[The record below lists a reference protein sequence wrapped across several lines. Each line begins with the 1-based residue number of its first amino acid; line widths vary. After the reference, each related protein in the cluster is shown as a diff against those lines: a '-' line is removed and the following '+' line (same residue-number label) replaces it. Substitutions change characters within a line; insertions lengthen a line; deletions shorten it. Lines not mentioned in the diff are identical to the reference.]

1 MKAVLIVLA
10 AVKALQPPRLQ
21 RRRTRLQAA
30 PAPVYVAGACLTG
43 IAWKPIVTRAMDDW
57 YDNAANDFRRP
68 AWAPP
73 RKWFPPIWRVNYCL
87 IGVAAAKRAAF
98 GGIPRIAWAHYA
110 LNMCWAPLFFH
121 YRRLKAAFVLNVG
134 LVVTLVAALPS
145 FGEANAA
152 LLLAPYLGWLAFA
165 TALSLQIARLNP
177 NGVQGLA
184 AASRDGVPSWLVTS
198 ARWRHRD
205 DVASMACSG
214 RERRVA
220 AMT

>member
-1 MKAVLIVLA
+1 MKATLLVLA
-10 AVKALQPPRLQ
+10 AASALQPPRLQ
-21 RRRTRLQAA
+21 QRRTRLHAA

-43 IAWKPIVTRAMDDW
+43 IAWKPLVTKAMDEW
-57 YDNAANDFRRP
+57 YDNAANGFRRP

-98 GGIPRIAWAHYA
+98 GGIPQIAWVHYA

-121 YRRLKAAFVLNVG
+121 YRKLKAAFVLNVG

-145 FGEANAA
+145 FAEAGAA

-177 NGVQGLA
+177 GGILMKPSTGAWRAACDASGVV
-184 AASRDGVPSWLVTS
+184 SWYDFGVRL
-198 ARWRHRD
+198 
-205 DVASMACSG
+205 
-214 RERRVA
+214 
-220 AMT
+220 

>member
-1 MKAVLIVLA
+1 MKAGLLVLA
-10 AVKALQPPRLQ
+10 AASALQPPRTA
-21 RRRTRLQAA
+21 RRLLKLHAA

-43 IAWKPIVTRAMDDW
+43 IAWKPVVTKAMDDW
-57 YDNAANDFRRP
+57 YDNAANGFRRP

-98 GGIPRIAWAHYA
+98 GGIPQIAWVHYA

-121 YRRLKAAFVLNVG
+121 YRKLKAAVVLNMA
-134 LVVTLVAALPS
+134 LVMTLVASLPS
-145 FGEANAA
+145 FAEAGAA

-177 NGVQGLA
+177 GGVRPSNGAWRA
-184 AASRDGVPSWLVTS
+184 ACDASGVVSWYDFGVRL
-198 ARWRHRD
+198 
-205 DVASMACSG
+205 
-214 RERRVA
+214 
-220 AMT
+220 

>member
-1 MKAVLIVLA
+1 MKATLLVVA
-10 AVKALQPPRLQ
+10 AAGALQPPRLQ
-21 RRRTRLQAA
+21 QRRTRLHAA
-30 PAPVYVAGACLTG
+30 PAPAWVAGACLTG
-43 IAWKPIVTRAMDDW
+43 IAWKPLVTKAMDDW

-73 RKWFPPIWRVNYCL
+73 RKWFPPIWRVNYFL
-87 IGVAAAKRAAF
+87 IGWAASRKAAV
-98 GGIPRIAWAHYA
+98 GGLPSIAWVHYA

-121 YRRLKAAFVLNVG
+121 YRKLKAAFVLNVG

-145 FGEANAA
+145 FAEAGAA
-152 LLLAPYLGWLAFA
+152 LLLAPYVAWLAFA

-177 NGVQGLA
+177 AGVQGLA

>member
-1 MKAVLIVLA
+1 MKATLLVLA
-10 AVKALQPPRLQ
+10 AARALQPPRTA
-21 RRRTRLQAA
+21 RRLSTPSTLHAA

-43 IAWKPIVTRAMDDW
+43 IAWKPVVTRAMDDW
-57 YDNAANDFRRP
+57 YDNEDTKFRRP

-73 RKWFPPIWRVNYCL
+73 RKWFPPIWRANYFL
-87 IGVAAAKRAAF
+87 IGLAASRRAAF

-121 YRRLKAAFVLNVG
+121 YRKLRAAVVLNVG

-145 FGEANAA
+145 FAEANAA

-177 NGVQGLA
+177 AGVLRKPSTGA
-184 AASRDGVPSWLVTS
+184 WRSACDASGVVSWYDFGVRL
-198 ARWRHRD
+198 
-205 DVASMACSG
+205 G
-214 RERRVA
+214 G
-220 AMT
+220 

>member
-1 MKAVLIVLA
+1 MKAILLVVA
-10 AVKALQPPRLQ
+10 AASALQPPRAA
-21 RRRTRLQAA
+21 RRLSSKMHAA
-30 PAPVYVAGACLTG
+30 PAPAWVAGSCLTG
-43 IAWKPIVTRAMDDW
+43 IMWKPVVTKAMDEW
-57 YDNAANDFRRP
+57 YDNAANNFRRP

-73 RKWFPPIWRVNYCL
+73 RKWFPPIWRVNYFL
-87 IGVAAAKRAAF
+87 IGLAASRRAAF
-98 GGIPRIAWAHYA
+98 GGIPRVAWAHYA

-121 YRRLKAAFVLNVG
+121 YRKLKAAFVLNVG
-134 LVVTLVAALPS
+134 LVATLVAALPS
-145 FGEANAA
+145 FAEANAA
-152 LLLAPYLGWLAFA
+152 SLLAPYLGWLAFA

-177 NGVQGLA
+177 AGVQGLA

-220 AMT
+220 A

>member
-1 MKAVLIVLA
+1 MKAILIILA
-10 AVKALQPPRLQ
+10 AARALQPPHKTRRLS
-21 RRRTRLQAA
+21 TLHAA
-30 PAPVYVAGACLTG
+30 PAPAWIGGACLTG
-43 IAWKPIVTRAMDDW
+43 IMWKPLVTKAMDEW
-57 YDNAANDFRRP
+57 YDNAANGFRRP

-73 RKWFPPIWRVNYCL
+73 RKWFPPIWRVNYFL
-87 IGVAAAKRAAF
+87 IGWAASRKAAV
-98 GGIPRIAWAHYA
+98 GGLPSIAWVHYA

-121 YRRLKAAFVLNVG
+121 YRKLRAAFVLNVG

-145 FGEANAA
+145 FAEAGAA
-152 LLLAPYLGWLAFA
+152 SLLAPYLAWLAFA
-165 TALSLQIARLNP
+165 TGLSLEIARLNP
-177 NGVQGLA
+177 GGVQGLA

>member
-1 MKAVLIVLA
+1 MKATLLVLA

-21 RRRTRLQAA
+21 QRRTRLHAA
-30 PAPVYVAGACLTG
+30 PAPAWVAGACLTG
-43 IAWKPIVTRAMDDW
+43 IMWKPLVTRAMDEW
-57 YDNAANDFRRP
+57 YDNAGNSFKRP
-68 AWAPP
+68 TWAPP
-73 RKWFPPIWRVNYCL
+73 RKWFPPIWRMNYFL
-87 IGVAAAKRAAF
+87 IGWAASRKAA
-98 GGIPRIAWAHYA
+98 GGGLPSIAWVHYA

-121 YRRLKAAFVLNVG
+121 YRKLKAAFVLNVG
-134 LVVTLVAALPS
+134 LVATLVAVLPS
-145 FGEANAA
+145 FAEANAS

-177 NGVQGLA
+177 AGVQGLA

-214 RERRVA
+214 RERRIA